1 MTTIY
6 LIRHGQASFGAEDY
20 DQLSPVGVEQARV
33 LGEALSARLPA
44 EAEIHAFAGNMRR
57 HAQTAEGCL
66 AALRPKHGPHVHP
79 GLNEFDHED
88 VLACHEP
95 RYRDRSVLPREMK
108 AHADPMASFQR
119 MFEQAMARWLG
130 GDHDH
135 EYAESWPDF
144 RARCTAALDEVVE
157 RTPRGATALVFTS
170 GGTISVVLQ
179 RLLGV
184 DVETMLKLN
193 WRMANASITKLVAGA
208 GGARVLSINEHAH
221 LEAGG
226 GRLLTFR

>member
-20 DQLSPVGVEQARV
+20 DQLSPVGIEQARV
-33 LGEALSARLPA
+33 LGDALSARIA
-44 EAEIHAFAGNMRR
+44 EDAEIVAFAGNMRR

-66 AALRPKHGPHVHP
+66 AALRPAHGPHVHA

-108 AHADPMASFQR
+108 QQADPMSTFQH
-119 MFEQAMARWLG
+119 MFEKAMARWLG
-130 GDHDH
+130 GTHDH
-135 EYAESWPDF
+135 EYAESWPAF
-144 RARCTAALDEVVE
+144 RERCSAALDEVVE

-170 GGTISVVLQ
+170 GGTISVLLQ

-184 DVETMLKLN
+184 DLQTMLRLN
-193 WRMANASITKLVAGA
+193 WRMANASATKLAVGA
-208 GGARVLSINEHAH
+208 GGPRVLSINEHAH